1 LSLEDDL
8 NQEPRSVDQIAT
20 TRTVTVAAGPF
31 AAGHLGE
38 LTRLVP
44 FEMVDDVLAAT
55 RRTQRRVRLLPARV
69 VVYLLLAGCLFA
81 DLGYR
86 QVWAK
91 LVAGLRGLPVG
102 DPSASA
108 LRQARQRLGP
118 TPLRALFDLLRGP
131 AATGAVAAVW
141 WRGLLP
147 VVVDGTILT
156 VADSTANLRR
166 YVKQRGNHGG
176 CGYPT
181 LRLSALLA
189 CGTRSVLDA
198 VFDPIT
204 TGEIA
209 QPERLAGSLRAG
221 MLLLA

>member
-1 LSLEDDL
+1 LSLQDSL
-8 NQEPRSVDQIAT
+8 NQEPRSVDQIAI

-55 RRTQRRVRLLPARV
+55 GRTQRRVRLLPARV

-91 LVAGLRGLPVG
+91 LVAGLRGLPVP
-102 DPSASA
+102 DPCGSA
-108 LRQARQRLGP
+108 LRQARQRLGVA
-118 TPLRALFDLLRGP
+118 PLRALFDALRGP
-131 AATGAVAAVW
+131 AATSAVGQVW

-147 VVVDGTILT
+147 VVVDGTVLT
-156 VADSTANLRR
+156 VADSTANLRH
-166 YVKQRGNHGG
+166 YVKHRCNNGG
-176 CGYPT
+176 SGYPT

-189 CGTRSVLDA
+189 CGTRSVIDA
-198 VFDPIT
+198 VF
-204 TGEIA
+204 
-209 QPERLAGSLRAG
+209 
-221 MLLLA
+221 